1 MNIAKLNQF
10 ITQLDSVSSISTD
23 ANRKKAI
30 SAVKTRLL
38 NLREAME
45 IQARDNNQ
53 LIIAIVGQMKAG
65 KSSLLNA
72 LLFEGVEVLPT
83 ASIPMTAGLTVIQ
96 YVEDLEDQRFEVEY
110 YTKEEWENIKG
121 GYILTNNSLNE
132 LKVKYPELK
141 GDALKNKFKELCE
154 KERLDYQSSLA
165 CYELYAKMMEH
176 PECGQ
181 KIGQPHDSER
191 FTDLSEVSGTLTNY
205 VGSTGM
211 YAPVVKAVYIYVK
224 SPLLTYKNDT
234 TGLTESYKIVDTPGI
249 NDPVESRDRVAKNF
263 LKEAHAAILMTRVD
277 RSQTQT
283 DISFING
290 HIIKGGMSKILF
302 TFNKLDLL
310 FEAEAIDGNLPD
322 NFLAAM
328 ADYVGYEDGVYEN
341 SGELHN
347 TFNGKIKPQLTN
359 GDDVLWSAT
368 CPYAE
373 NIRLKLNKVG
383 GNMQAAH
390 LLEEEVATLTQLQE
404 WFPEDFSE
412 ENPELPV
419 NLSLLGGFQHLKE
432 DFLLKEFLSNK
443 DHVVAKRYD
452 DLNRVLREEVL
463 NQFDAEIKDIN
474 ENQGLLESVNLADLR
489 NQIGIV
495 EILHEEGMTAL
506 YECVEVVISRL
517 KAFVNKTLF
526 ADKLVTY
533 KITLNNTYATNY
545 ESVFYTR
552 KGTNT
557 SWFGGN
563 VKHENVSVNRVQP
576 EAVVSSHHEQIEKLN
591 EQLKRLWK
599 EQFSK
604 ERDELV
610 KSLLQCIE
618 TIANKDNTIGIE
630 ASVYTKALEKVID
643 KVLIGREIL
652 DTASWVDKQKIG
664 LDEYARKSDHVSLAT
679 NYSDTRLT
687 TDEAQKKIEQQA
699 NDKVGIFKSGMNTRY
714 IEFYDGLKEQVLK
727 EIHDLNNE
735 LTPFVEGITNKL
747 IGVLESFINEKEK
760 LINDKENTEREK
772 KQLVADLNSLKTQ
785 FGKL

>member
-1 MNIAKLNQF
+1 MNIAKLNQY
-10 ITQLDSVSSISTD
+10 IKQLDSVSSSSTD
-23 ANRKKAI
+23 ANRKKAL

-38 NLREAME
+38 NLRETME
-45 IQARDNNQ
+45 TQARDNNQ

-72 LLFEGVEVLPT
+72 LLFDGVAVLPT
-83 ASIPMTAGLTVIQ
+83 ASTPMTAGLTVIQ
-96 YVEDLEDQRFEVEY
+96 YVDNLEDQRFEVEY

-132 LKVKYPELK
+132 LKGKYPELK

-165 CYELYAKMMEH
+165 CYELYTKMIDN

-181 KIGQPHDSER
+181 KIGQPNESEG
-191 FTDLSEVSGTLTNY
+191 FADLSEVSGTLTNY

-211 YAPVVKAVYIYVK
+211 FAPVVKAVYIYVK

-263 LKEAHAAILMTRVD
+263 LKEAHAAILMTRAD
-277 RSQTQT
+277 RSKTQT
-283 DISFING
+283 DRSFING
-290 HIIKGGMSKILF
+290 HIVKGGMSKILF

-341 SGELHN
+341 CGELNN
-347 TFNGKIKPQLTN
+347 TFNREIKPQLTN
-359 GDDVLWSAT
+359 GDDVLWCAT

-373 NIRLKLNKVG
+373 NIRLKLNKAG

-390 LLEEEVATLTQLQE
+390 LLEEEAATLVQLQE

-412 ENPELPV
+412 ENSELPV

-432 DFLLKEFLSNK
+432 DFLLKDFLSNK
-443 DHVVAKRYD
+443 DRIVAKRYD
-452 DLNRVLREEVL
+452 DQNQVLREEVL
-463 NQFDAEIKDIN
+463 NQFDAEVKDIT
-474 ENQGLLESVNLADLR
+474 ENQALLESVNLADLR
-489 NQIGIV
+489 NQIGII

-526 ADKLVTY
+526 ADKLLPY
-533 KITLNNTYATNY
+533 KITLNSYATDY
-545 ESVFYTR
+545 ESVSYTR

-557 SWFGGN
+557 GWFGGN
-563 VKHENVSVNRVQP
+563 VKHENVSINRVQP
-576 EAVVSSHHEQIEKLN
+576 EAVVSSHHKQIEKLN

-599 EQFSK
+599 EQFLK

-664 LDEYARKSDHVSLAT
+664 LDEYARKSDHVSLVT

-687 TDEAQKKIEQQA
+687 TNEAQKKIEQQA
-699 NDKVGIFKSGMNTRY
+699 NDKIGIFKSGMNARY

-727 EIHDLNNE
+727 EIHDLNNK
-735 LTPFVEGITNKL
+735 LTPFVESITNKL

-772 KQLVADLNSLKTQ
+772 KQLIADLNSLKTQ
-785 FGKL
+785 FEKL

>member
-1 MNIAKLNQF
+1 MNIAKLNQY
-10 ITQLDSVSSISTD
+10 IKQLDSVSSSSTD
-23 ANRKKAI
+23 ANRKKAL

-38 NLREAME
+38 NLRETME
-45 IQARDNNQ
+45 TQARDNNQ

-72 LLFEGVEVLPT
+72 LLFDGVAVLPT
-83 ASIPMTAGLTVIQ
+83 ASTPMTACLTVIQ
-96 YVEDLEDQRFEVEY
+96 YVDNLEDQRFEVEY

-132 LKVKYPELK
+132 LKGKYPELK

-165 CYELYAKMMEH
+165 CYELYTKMIDN

-181 KIGQPHDSER
+181 KIGQSNESEG
-191 FTDLSEVSGTLTNY
+191 FADLSEVSGTLTNY

-211 YAPVVKAVYIYVK
+211 FAPVVKAVYIYVK

-249 NDPVESRDRVAKNF
+249 NDPVESRDRVAKKF

-290 HIIKGGMSKILF
+290 HIVKGGMSKILF

-322 NFLAAM
+322 NFLSAM
-328 ADYVGYEDGVYEN
+328 ADYVGYEDEVYEN
-341 SGELHN
+341 CGELNN
-347 TFNGKIKPQLTN
+347 TFNRKIKPQLTN
-359 GDDVLWSAT
+359 GDDVLWCAT

-373 NIRLKLNKVG
+373 NIRLKLNKAG

-390 LLEEEVATLTQLQE
+390 LLEEEAATLVQLQE

-412 ENPELPV
+412 ENSELPV

-432 DFLLKEFLSNK
+432 DFLLKDFLSNK
-443 DHVVAKRYD
+443 DRIVAKRYD
-452 DLNRVLREEVL
+452 DLNQVLREEVL
-463 NQFDAEIKDIN
+463 NQFDAEVKDIT
-474 ENQGLLESVNLADLR
+474 ENQALLESVNLADLR
-489 NQIGIV
+489 NQIGII
-495 EILHEEGMTAL
+495 EILREEGMTAL

-526 ADKLVTY
+526 ADKLLPY
-533 KITLNNTYATNY
+533 KITLNSYATDY
-545 ESVFYTR
+545 ESVSYTR

-563 VKHENVSVNRVQP
+563 VKHENVSINRVQP
-576 EAVVSSHHEQIEKLN
+576 EAVVSSHHKQIEKLN

-599 EQFSK
+599 EQFLK

-664 LDEYARKSDHVSLAT
+664 LDEYARKSDHVSIVT

-687 TDEAQKKIEQQA
+687 TNEAQKKIEQQA
-699 NDKVGIFKSGMNTRY
+699 NDKIGIFKSGMNARY

-785 FGKL
+785 FEKL